1 MNKET
6 ESQEQYL
13 FNQLNFEERKNIIE
27 LMKCI
32 TNLQQENNQL
42 KEKLE
47 TIDKYKMLLDIISVP
62 VMKMKID
69 DIEKLP
75 NYFDLYNENKQL
87 KDANNILTNK
97 IGKYIEQRDEWVEL
111 LQKHKQQE
119 DLYKRIIDKITE
131 LVTNYEEV
139 EKIIGAGKPMFPLHK
154 LQEII
159 YNIKEG
165 E

>member
-47 TIDKYKMLLDIISVP
+47 TIDKYKMLLDII
-62 VMKMKID
+62 I
-69 DIEKLP
+69 
-75 NYFDLYNENKQL
+75 LY
-87 KDANNILTNK
+87 
-97 IGKYIEQRDEWVEL
+97 
-111 LQKHKQQE
+111 
-119 DLYKRIIDKITE
+119 
-131 LVTNYEEV
+131 
-139 EKIIGAGKPMFPLHK
+139 
-154 LQEII
+154 
-159 YNIKEG
+159 
-165 E
+165 